1 MHYEEIEA
9 DGMLQLNI
17 EGKIDALTSDEFQT
31 LVLRSFMK
39 SNNVILNMEKVKYM
53 SSAGLRALVL
63 GQKTAQSKGGK
74 LIIINLQDQVRDT
87 FVVTGFDGI
96 LDIR

>member
-1 MHYEEIEA
+1 MNYEEILME
-9 DGMLQLNI
+9 GMLQLNI

-39 SNNVILNMEKVKYM
+39 SNNVILNMEKVKHM

-87 FVVTGFDGI
+87 FVVTGFDSI

>member
-1 MHYEEIEA
+1 MNYEEILME
-9 DGMLQLNI
+9 GMLQLNI

>member
-1 MHYEEIEA
+1 MNYEEILLE
-9 DGMLQLNI
+9 GMLQLNI

-87 FVVTGFDGI
+87 FVVTGFDSI

>member
-1 MHYEEIEA
+1 MNYEEILME
-9 DGMLQLNI
+9 GMLQLNI
-17 EGKIDALTSDEFQT
+17 EGKIEALTSDEFQT

>member
-1 MHYEEIEA
+1 MNYEEILME
-9 DGMLQLNI
+9 DMLQLNI
-17 EGKIDALTSDEFQT
+17 EGKIDALTGDEFQT

-87 FVVTGFDGI
+87 FVVTGFDSI